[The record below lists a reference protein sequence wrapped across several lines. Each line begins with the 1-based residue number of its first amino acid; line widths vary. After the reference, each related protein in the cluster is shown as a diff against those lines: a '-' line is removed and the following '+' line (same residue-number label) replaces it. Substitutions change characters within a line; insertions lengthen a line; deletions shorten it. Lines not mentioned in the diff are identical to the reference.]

1 MAEPCPAEFPPEP
14 DPGRARELARAFE
27 LFTNTSA
34 QLAGS
39 YRALEDRVAQLTA
52 ELAAAGAERL
62 RQFAEQER
70 LTNRLQHLLEVL
82 PGGLVVIDDS
92 GVVLESNPAALALFG
107 EPLIGR
113 CWHEVIAAAVCP
125 ETVNAGEL
133 TLRGGRRVSVSQ
145 RLLAPEPG
153 RIMLFLDVTDQHSLR
168 EMLSRHQRLSLMG
181 EMVASL
187 AHQIRTPLAS
197 ALLYSSQLALPNLG
211 AEARGRF
218 VDRIVGRLRHL
229 EGMVDEMLQFAQGG
243 GIDAEDLAIQDVV
256 DAVCTT
262 LEPQLQRSGADFQVH
277 NRVPGASLRGSR
289 EALHGA
295 LLNLATNALQARVQ
309 GACLRLEIDHDGPD
323 FIVLMLS
330 DNGPGIPEHL
340 REKVFAPVFTTR
352 AEGTGLGLPVVRAI
366 VLAHGGDLWMR
377 SSDAGTTFGLRIPAA
392 TVTAPHRAIFT
403 HANHAQSAP
412 EERNAP

>member
-1 MAEPCPAEFPPEP
+1 MAEPCPAEFPSDPS
-14 DPGRARELARAFE
+14 PGRAQELARAFA
-27 LFTNTSA
+27 LFSSTSA

-52 ELAAAGAERL
+52 ELTAARDERL

-70 LTNRLQHLLEVL
+70 LANRLQHLLEVL
-82 PGGLVVIDDS
+82 PGGLVVIDGS
-92 GVVLESNPAALALFG
+92 GIVLETNPAAIALFG

-113 CWHEVIAAAVCP
+113 CWHEVIAGAVSP
-125 ETVNAGEL
+125 EAVSAGEL
-133 TLRGGRRVSVSQ
+133 TLCGGRRVSVSQ
-145 RLLAPEPG
+145 RPLAPEPG
-153 RIMLFLDVTDQHSLR
+153 RIILLLDVTDQHALR
-168 EMLSRHQRLSLMG
+168 EMLNRNQRLSLMG

-197 ALLYSSQLALPNLG
+197 ALLYSSQLALPNVG
-211 AEARGRF
+211 AEARARF
-218 VDRIVGRLRHL
+218 VERIVGRLRHL

-243 GIDAEDLAIQDVV
+243 GLEAEDLAIQDLV
-256 DAVCTT
+256 DDVCKT
-262 LEPQLQRSGADFQVH
+262 LEPQLQRCGADFQVH

-309 GACLRLEIDHDGPD
+309 GARLRLEIDHDGPD
-323 FIVLMLS
+323 FIALMLS

-340 REKVFAPVFTTR
+340 REKVFTPFFTTR
-352 AEGTGLGLPVVRAI
+352 AEGTGLGLPVVRTV

-392 TVTAPHRAIFT
+392 APNAT
-403 HANHAQSAP
+403 HFANFSNAHHARSAP